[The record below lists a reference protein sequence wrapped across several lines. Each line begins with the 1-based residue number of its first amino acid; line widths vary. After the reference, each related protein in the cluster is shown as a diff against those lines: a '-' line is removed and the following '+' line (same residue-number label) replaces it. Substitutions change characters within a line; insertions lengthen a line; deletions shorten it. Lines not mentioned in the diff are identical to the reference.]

1 MKEIYFDNCL
11 VGSGPAAISFML
23 ARSLHSNKK
32 DKLLW
37 IEGGD
42 FSDDEE
48 LTYKNNSFSSPK
60 YDNIDFQK
68 SNKKFINHYNINCQ
82 DISIVSCIRKGG
94 NGAIWGSAISE
105 FTEKEFGLPKVNYN
119 ELLHAYKKVSDNFS
133 FLNAYENYLNK
144 KNPLKIVSNIK
155 KLISKKSRK
164 KNFNIN
170 YPRLAINLTNKKRY
184 LYDYKTESIINDDNL
199 GIFNTKLEIDNFK
212 NNPNVIFKENHI
224 LNKFIFKDDIF
235 EIEILDIRH
244 NRKKIIKSKKIT
256 LAAGAIGSPILISRF
271 LKENILT
278 RIQHNPGFFFAFL
291 DFNLNFMSS
300 KEEFVRLANAE
311 YEINDK
317 DFKKIF
323 GQIYPSKILTNKIL
337 KEKYKLLKFV
347 PSFLLN
353 LIKKQVFLSTVYLE
367 GSFSSTYMKIN
378 KKNVKIFSYNYK
390 YINEQTKRFKKIVNR
405 HFNFILPIG
414 STIIENGSDAHYGC
428 TIPYSSENKTFTT
441 DEYGKVHGINKGLT
455 VIDGSV
461 LKHLPAKPLT
471 FTIMAN
477 AFRIGKYEYQK
488 K

>member
-119 ELLHAYKKVSDNFS
+119 ELLHAYKKVSDSFS
-133 FLNAYENYLNK
+133 FLNKHENYLNK
-144 KNPLKIVSNIK
+144 KNPLKIVSNLK
-155 KLISKKSRK
+155 KLILKKSKIKQFR
-164 KNFNIN
+164 IN
-170 YPRLAINLTNKKRY
+170 YPRLAINLSNNKRH
-184 LYDYKTESIINDDNL
+184 LYNYKTESIMNNDNL
-199 GIFNTKLEIDNFK
+199 GIFNTKLELQNFK
-212 NNPNVIFKENHI
+212 NDNNVTFRDNHI
-224 LNKFIFKDDIF
+224 LEKFTFKDNIF
-235 EIEILDIRH
+235 EIEIFDILQ
-244 NRKKIIKSKKIT
+244 NKKIIIKSKKIT
-256 LAAGAIGSPILISRF
+256 LAAGAVGTPILISRF
-271 LKENILT
+271 LKQNIST
-278 RIQHNPGFFFAFL
+278 RIQHNSAYFFAFL
-291 DFNLNFMSS
+291 DFNLNFINF

-311 YEINDK
+311 YHINDK
-317 DFKKIF
+317 NFKKLF
-323 GQIYPSKILTNKIL
+323 GQIYPSKILSNKIL
-337 KEKYKLLKFV
+337 KEKYNFLKFF

-353 LIKKQVFLSTVYLE
+353 LIKNQVFLSTIYLE

-378 KKNVKIFSYNYK
+378 KRNVKIFSHNNK
-390 YINEQTKRFKKIVNR
+390 YINEQTKRFKKIVHK

-414 STIIENGSDAHYGC
+414 SKIIANGSDAHYGC
-428 TIPYSSENKTFTT
+428 TMPYSSKNKNFTT
-441 DEYGKVHGINKGLT
+441 DEYGKVHGINKNLT

-461 LKHLPAKPLT
+461 LKHLPSKPLT

-488 K
+488 